1 MCLCTRSGRHPES
14 LTDAVCVCHAF
25 PGHTVPPQ
33 ALVHV
38 IAGVTVLHPV
48 VSCRGDNEEYV
59 PDSGTEQ
66 PTSHEAV
73 HPAKKTLTDIQ
84 KTEQVRAS
92 QTSGPPLYQLKQVLP
107 VAERGA
113 PLNMNKTISKNIQQD
128 ATNAALELDTSDYRN
143 STH

>member
-1 MCLCTRSGRHPES
+1 MEVTRLLS

-38 IAGVTVLHPV
+38 IAGVTILHPV

-59 PDSGTEQ
+59 PYSGAEQ

-73 HPAKKTLTDIQ
+73 HPAKKTLTDTQ
-84 KTEQVRAS
+84 WEKAEQV
-92 QTSGPPLYQLKQVLP
+92 TGPLQYQL
-107 VAERGA
+107 
-113 PLNMNKTISKNIQQD
+113 
-128 ATNAALELDTSDYRN
+128 
-143 STH
+143 

>member
-1 MCLCTRSGRHPES
+1 MRICLCTCSGRHPVN

-33 ALVHV
+33 ALVHI

-59 PDSGTEQ
+59 PDSGAEQ

-73 HPAKKTLTDIQ
+73 HPAKK
-84 KTEQVRAS
+84 
-92 QTSGPPLYQLKQVLP
+92 
-107 VAERGA
+107 
-113 PLNMNKTISKNIQQD
+113 
-128 ATNAALELDTSDYRN
+128 
-143 STH
+143 H

>member
-1 MCLCTRSGRHPES
+1 MHRHPAS

-59 PDSGTEQ
+59 PDSGAEQ

-73 HPAKKTLTDIQ
+73 HPAKK
-84 KTEQVRAS
+84 
-92 QTSGPPLYQLKQVLP
+92 
-107 VAERGA
+107 
-113 PLNMNKTISKNIQQD
+113 
-128 ATNAALELDTSDYRN
+128 
-143 STH
+143 H